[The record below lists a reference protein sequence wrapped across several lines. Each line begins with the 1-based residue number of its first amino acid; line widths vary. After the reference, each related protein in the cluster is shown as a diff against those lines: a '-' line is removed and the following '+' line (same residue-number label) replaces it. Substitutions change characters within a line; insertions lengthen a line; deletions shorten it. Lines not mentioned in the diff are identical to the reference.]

1 MADIRMGGK
10 LRRLRQERQQ
20 TQAQMAEQLGISA
33 SYLNLIENNQRPL
46 TVPVL
51 LKLAQRFGVDIE
63 MFNAAD
69 EGALLDDLME
79 AFADPLFDAQGI
91 KAGDLKE
98 LVAIA
103 PSVAR
108 GILNLY
114 RATRGS
120 RMPTRPA
127 DAADVS
133 DDGELEVPS
142 GMPSE
147 EVSDFLAQNNNHFA
161 SLEQAA
167 QALWTGQ
174 GLSVETLYQDLTR
187 VLTMQ
192 YAVDVAVMPAAAMG
206 HVLREYK
213 PLQRRLCLSE
223 LLPISSRTFQLGHQ
237 IAMLGSRDA
246 IDKLAAKG
254 KFTTDEADIL
264 ARQALANYF
273 AGAVMMPYD
282 RFLEA
287 ARDTRHDLDVLQH
300 RFGASFE
307 QVCHRLTT
315 LRKPGAEGVAFHLI
329 RVDIAGNISKRFS
342 ASGIRIARF
351 GAACP
356 RWNVYD
362 AFSTPGMLR
371 VQVSQMP
378 DGAAFFCVAR
388 TIAPAGR
395 PATRGPYGPRVSQLA
410 IGLGCSVAQA
420 RELIYADGVNVDDP
434 QAMNPIGVS
443 CRICERT
450 NCVDRAMPALH
461 HKLEIDENKRG
472 VSAYTLSD

>member
-1 MADIRMGGK
+1 MGGK
-10 LRRLRQERQQ
+10 VRRLRQDRHL

-51 LKLAQRFGVDIE
+51 LKLAQHFSVDLDV
-63 MFNAAD
+63 FNAAD
-69 EGALLDDLME
+69 DGQLLDDLME

-91 KAGDLKE
+91 KAGDLRE
-98 LVAIA
+98 LVGVA
-103 PSVAR
+103 PNVGRAVLS
-108 GILNLY
+108 LY

-120 RMPTRPA
+120 QMATRPPES
-127 DAADVS
+127 AAE
-133 DDGELEVPS
+133 GEDRMLELPS

-147 EVSDFLAQNNNHFA
+147 EVTDFIAQNGNHFP
-161 SLEQAA
+161 SLETAA
-167 QALWTGQ
+167 QSLWGAQ
-174 GLSVETLYQDLTR
+174 ELSVETLHHDLAR
-187 VLTMQ
+187 VLSARF
-192 YAVDVAVMPAAAMG
+192 AVDVAMMPASAMG
-206 HVLREYK
+206 NLLREYK

-223 LLPISSRTFQLGHQ
+223 LLPVSSRTFQLAHQ
-237 IAMLGSRDA
+237 IALLGSRDE
-246 IDKLAAKG
+246 INKLAAKG
-254 KFTTDEADIL
+254 KFTTDEADVL
-264 ARQALANYF
+264 ARQSLANYF
-273 AGAVMMPYD
+273 AGAVMMPYE
-282 RFLEA
+282 RFREA
-287 ARDTRHDLDVLQH
+287 ARACRHDLDVLQH

-315 LRKPGAEGVAFHLI
+315 LRRPGAEGIAFHLI

-362 AFSTPGMLR
+362 AFATPGMLR

-395 PATRGPYGPRVSQLA
+395 PATRGPFGPRVSQLA
-410 IGLGCSVAQA
+410 IGLGCPVAQA
-420 RELIYADGVNVDDP
+420 RELVYADGVNLDDP

-461 HKLEIDENKRG
+461 HKLEIDENRRG
-472 VSAYTLSD
+472 VSAYTLVN

>member
-1 MADIRMGGK
+1 MAEVRVGGK
-10 LRRLRQERQQ
+10 LRRLRQERQL
-20 TQAQMAEQLGISA
+20 TQAQMAEQLGISG

-51 LKLAQRFGVDIE
+51 LKLAQRFSVDME
-63 MFNAAD
+63 MFSAAD

-91 KAGDLKE
+91 KAADLKE
-98 LVAIA
+98 LVAVA
-103 PSVAR
+103 PSVGRAV
-108 GILNLY
+108 LALY

-120 RMPTRPA
+120 RTATRPSEA
-127 DAADVS
+127 VEVHE
-133 DDGELEVPS
+133 DGVLELPS

-147 EVSDFLAQNNNHFA
+147 EVSDFIAQNNNYFPA
-161 SLEQAA
+161 LEQAA
-167 QALWTGQ
+167 QALWTTH
-174 GLSVETLYQDLTR
+174 GLSIETLYQDLAR

-192 YAVDVAVMPAAAMG
+192 FAVDVAVLPASAMG
-206 HVLREYK
+206 NLLREYK
-213 PLQRRLCLSE
+213 PLQRRICLSE
-223 LLPISSRTFQLGHQ
+223 LLPISSRTFQLAHQ
-237 IAMLGSRDA
+237 IALLGVRDV
-246 IDKLAAKG
+246 IDKLGAKG

-264 ARQALANYF
+264 ARQSLANYF

-287 ARDTRHDLDVLQH
+287 ARSSRHDLDVLQH

-315 LRKPGAEGVAFHLI
+315 LRKPGNEGVAFHLI

-362 AFSTPGMLR
+362 AFATPGLLR

-395 PATRGPYGPRVSQLA
+395 PATRGPFGPRVSQLA
-410 IGLGCSVAQA
+410 IGLGCPVSQA
-420 RELIYADGVNVDDP
+420 RALIYADGVSLDDP

-443 CRICERT
+443 CRICERS

-461 HKLEIDENKRG
+461 HKLEVDENRRG
-472 VSAYTLSD
+472 VSAYTLTG

>member
-1 MADIRMGGK
+1 MADLRMGGK
-10 LRRLRQERQQ
+10 VRRLRQERQL

-51 LKLAQRFGVDIE
+51 LKLAQRFSVDIE
-63 MFNAAD
+63 MFNAED
-69 EGALLDDLME
+69 DSQLLDDLME
-79 AFADPLFDAQGI
+79 AFADPLFDAHGI

-98 LVAIA
+98 LVTIA
-103 PSVAR
+103 PALGR
-108 GILNLY
+108 GLLTLY

-120 RMPTRPA
+120 QATTRPA
-127 DAADVS
+127 EAQAQGDENL
-133 DDGELEVPS
+133 ELPS

-147 EVSDFLAQNNNHFA
+147 EVSDFVAQHNNHFP

-167 QALWTGQ
+167 QSLWTKE
-174 GLSVETLYQDLTR
+174 GLAIDTLHLDLAR
-187 VLTMQ
+187 VLTTRF
-192 YAVDVAVMPAAAMG
+192 AVDVSVLPAAAMG
-206 HVLREYK
+206 NLLREYK
-213 PLQRRLCLSE
+213 ALQRRLCLSE
-223 LLPISSRTFQLGHQ
+223 LLPTSSRTFQLAHQ
-237 IAMLGSRDA
+237 LALLGWRDE
-246 IDKLAAKG
+246 IDKLAARG
-254 KFTTDEADIL
+254 KFTTDEADVL

-273 AGAVMMPYD
+273 AAAVMMPYE

-287 ARDTRHDLDVLQH
+287 ARSSRHDLEILQH

-315 LRKPGAEGVAFHLI
+315 LRRPGAEGVAFHLI

-342 ASGIRIARF
+342 GSGIRIARF

-362 AFSTPGMLR
+362 AFATPGMLR

-395 PATRGPYGPRVSQLA
+395 PATRGPFGPRVSQLA
-410 IGLGCSVAQA
+410 IGLGCPLSQA
-420 RELIYADGVNVDDP
+420 REMIYADGVNLDDP

-450 NCVDRAMPALH
+450 DCADRAMPALH
-461 HKLEIDENKRG
+461 HKLALDENRRG
-472 VSAYTLSD
+472 VSAYTLLG

>member
-1 MADIRMGGK
+1 MADVRIGGK
-10 LRRLRQERQQ
+10 LRRLRQERQL
-20 TQAQMAEQLGISA
+20 TQAQMAEQMGISA
-33 SYLNLIENNQRPL
+33 SYLNLMENNQRPL

-51 LKLAQRFGVDIE
+51 LKLAQRFSIDVE
-63 MFNAAD
+63 MFNASD
-69 EGALLDDLME
+69 DGQLLDDLME

-98 LVAIA
+98 LVAVA
-103 PSVAR
+103 PAVGRA
-108 GILNLY
+108 ILALY
-114 RATRGS
+114 RANRGPRTAS
-120 RMPTRPA
+120 RAP
-127 DAADVS
+127 DAAA
-133 DDGELEVPS
+133 GEDEVLEMPA

-147 EVSDFLAQNNNHFA
+147 EVSDFITQHSNYFP
-161 SLEQAA
+161 SLEAAA
-167 QALWTGQ
+167 QALWNAN
-174 GLSVETLYQDLTR
+174 GLSVESLYQDLVR
-187 VLTMQ
+187 VLTQ
-192 YAVDVAVMPAAAMG
+192 RFAVDTAILPSSAMG
-206 HVLREYK
+206 HLLREYK
-213 PLQRRLCLSE
+213 ALQRRLCLSE
-223 LLPISSRTFQLGHQ
+223 LLPMSSRTFQLAHQ
-237 IAMLGSRDA
+237 VAWLACRDE

-254 KFTTDEADIL
+254 KFTTDEADVL

-273 AGAVMMPYD
+273 AAAVMMPYD

-287 ARDTRHDLDVLQH
+287 ARASRHDLEVLQH

-329 RVDIAGNISKRFS
+329 RVDVAGNISKRFS

-362 AFSTPGMLR
+362 AFTTPGMLR

-378 DGAAFFCVAR
+378 DGSSFFCIAR
-388 TIAPAGR
+388 TISPAGR
-395 PATRGPYGPRVSQLA
+395 PSTRGPFGPRVSQLA
-410 IGLGCSVAQA
+410 IGLGCPVAQA
-420 RELIYADGVNVDDP
+420 KELIYADGINLDDP

-450 NCVDRAMPALH
+450 NCADRTMPALH
-461 HKLEIDENKRG
+461 HKLEIDENRRG
-472 VSAYTLSD
+472 ISAYTLSG

>member
-1 MADIRMGGK
+1 MAELRVGSK
-10 LRRLRQERQQ
+10 LRRLRQERQL

-33 SYLNLIENNQRPL
+33 SYLNLIENNQRPM

-51 LKLAQRFGVDIE
+51 LKLAQRFAIDID

-69 EGALLDDLME
+69 EDGLLDDLME
-79 AFADPLFDAQGI
+79 AFADPLFDAHGI

-98 LVAIA
+98 LVAAA
-103 PSVAR
+103 PSVGRAV
-108 GILNLY
+108 LALY
-114 RATRGS
+114 RATRGP
-120 RMPTRPA
+120 RTATRP
-127 DAADVS
+127 S
-133 DDGELEVPS
+133 DTAEAGEDGVLDLPS

-147 EVSDFLAQNNNHFA
+147 EVSDFIAQNNNYFPT
-161 SLEQAA
+161 LEHLA
-167 QALWTGQ
+167 QELWTTQ
-174 GLSVETLYQDLTR
+174 GLSIDTLYQDLTR

-192 YAVDVAVMPAAAMG
+192 YAVDVAVLPASAMSNM
-206 HVLREYK
+206 LREYK

-223 LLPISSRTFQLGHQ
+223 LLPISSRTFQMAFQ

-254 KFTTDEADIL
+254 KFTTDEADVL

-273 AGAVMMPYD
+273 AGAVTMPYE

-287 ARDTRHDLDVLQH
+287 ARSSRHDLDVLQH

-315 LRKPGAEGVAFHLI
+315 LRKPGAEGVSFHLI

-362 AFSTPGMLR
+362 AFATPGMLR

-395 PATRGPYGPRVSQLA
+395 PATRGPFGPRVSQLA
-410 IGLGCSVAQA
+410 IGLGCPVGQA
-420 RELIYADGVNVDDP
+420 RELIYADGVNLDDP

-461 HKLEIDENKRG
+461 HKLKIDENRRG
-472 VSAYTLSD
+472 VSAYTLVN